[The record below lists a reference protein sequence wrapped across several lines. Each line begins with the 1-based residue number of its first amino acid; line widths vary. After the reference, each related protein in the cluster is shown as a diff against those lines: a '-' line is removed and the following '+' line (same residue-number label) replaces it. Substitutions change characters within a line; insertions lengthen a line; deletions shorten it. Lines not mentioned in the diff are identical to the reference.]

1 VGAVE
6 KHFLKIKAISIRKAI
21 STGRPLATERFIKD
35 LRKLL
40 SVIFYPRRQEGHK
53 RKVKKYG
60 KCPSYK

>member
-1 VGAVE
+1 MGAVE

-40 SVIFYPRRQEGHK
+40 SVIFT
-53 RKVKKYG
+53 
-60 KCPSYK
+60 